1 MEAMNALQAQ
11 KNEAVW
17 AEGYYILT
25 NILEPVIPHAC
36 WDLANGLFGRENFD
50 SSIEV
55 KEEVFQLDS
64 VLIAI
69 TINGKKRGE
78 IEVAPS
84 ATKEEILVVAKE
96 NSGKWIDGKEIIKE
110 IVVPNKLVNLVV
122 KG

>member
-1 MEAMNALQAQ
+1 MKLYKNQMMYFNKTYAFNTLIASSMEAMNALQAQ

-64 VLIAI
+64 ILIASY
-69 TINGKKRGE
+69 N
-78 IEVAPS
+78 
-84 ATKEEILVVAKE
+84 
-96 NSGKWIDGKEIIKE
+96 
-110 IVVPNKLVNLVV
+110 
-122 KG
+122 